1 MPPYATQ
8 SFSGEDLLCIRGERV
23 VFDRLNFSVSAG
35 DALIL
40 SGPNGSGKSSL
51 LRMMAG
57 LLLPAA
63 GILFRDGTPVSDD
76 PDGHRANLHYVGHL
90 DAVKSV
96 LTVVEN
102 VAFWAGLRSD
112 GTNTTAALET
122 FGLSALSTTPA
133 RLLSAGQRR
142 RLNLSRIAASDAPL
156 WLLDEPAVGL
166 DRASVAILVDL
177 IAAHRT
183 RGGIAVLS
191 THTDLDVTDA
201 TTLEVDAF
209 AAEAAF

>member
-1 MPPYATQ
+1 MPPYAAQ

-23 VFDRLNFSVSAG
+23 VFDRLNFSVATG
-35 DALIL
+35 GAIIL

-63 GILFRDGTPVSDD
+63 GALFRDGTPVSDD

-112 GTNTTAALET
+112 RTNTTAALET
-122 FGLSALSTTPA
+122 FGLTALSTTPA

-166 DRASVAILVDL
+166 DRASVATLVDL
-177 IAAHRT
+177 IAAHRA
-183 RGGIAVLS
+183 RGGIAILS
-191 THTDLDVTDA
+191 THTDLDVADA
-201 TTLEVDAF
+201 QTLEVDAF
-209 AAEAAF
+209 AAEVAF